1 MRALRVDTD
10 QMTGAVSNIQ
20 TAVERLGSAK
30 EMLSGI
36 YGRIESAATSH
47 DGDANDKVEGFRN
60 RWNDEFGILSDML
73 SKFKDTITSAARA
86 YDSADQEL
94 ATGITAPPSGPPAEV

>member
-1 MRALRVDTD
+1 MRAFRVDTD
-10 QMTGAVSNIQ
+10 QMTSAVSNIQ
-20 TAVERLGSAK
+20 TAAERLGGAK

-36 YGRIESAATSH
+36 YGRIQSAAMSH

-73 SKFKDTITSAARA
+73 SKFKDAITSAASA
-86 YDSADQEL
+86 YDGADQEL
-94 ATGITAPPSGPPAEV
+94 ATGMTPPSGPPAEV